1 MTGSRHDTAP
11 EEGNRDSMV
20 SLRTVANIG
29 DLRTRARNRLP
40 RHLFDFIDGAAF
52 REVTRDDNLAE
63 LAKLRFR
70 QRTLRDVSRVTLA
83 TTLLG
88 QNATMPLAIAPT
100 GISGIL
106 AGGGCGEMLAAKASA
121 AAGIPFTLGM
131 MALSSIEDV
140 CAVAPPPFFQMCM
153 MRDREL
159 VAAMVKRADA
169 AGCPALVLT
178 TTWPFYSQHDR
189 LTNNPAWSMPPR
201 IVSRA
206 LLEYA
211 ARPAWSLSTLFGRG
225 VRFRNFD
232 AHRAAPW
239 DIVEIVG
246 QLDAS
251 TTWDDVAWLR
261 DLWPRKLVLKG
272 INEPEDAER
281 AVSVGAD
288 GLVVSNHG
296 GNQLDECSAT
306 ILMLPAV
313 VKAVGTRIEVLMDGG
328 IRSGQD
334 ILKAVAL
341 GARGCLIGRAHL
353 YGLGAAGEAGVVKA
367 LDVIRNQLQI
377 TTGLVGLADVK
388 DASPAILYNP
398 PQVG

>member
-1 MTGSRHDTAP
+1 
-11 EEGNRDSMV
+11 MV
-20 SLRTVANIG
+20 SLVTVANIG
-29 DLRTRARNRLP
+29 DLRTRARKRLP

-88 QNATMPLAIAPT
+88 QDATMPLAIAPT
-100 GISGIL
+100 GMSGIL
-106 AGGGCGEMLAAKASA
+106 AGGARGELLAAKASA

-153 MRDREL
+153 MRDRQL
-159 VAAMVKRADA
+159 VGAMVKRAEA

-178 TTWPFYSQHDR
+178 TTWPYYSQHDR

-201 IVSRA
+201 ILSRA

-211 ARPAWSLSTLFGRG
+211 ARPAWSISTLFGRG

-239 DIVEIVG
+239 DIVERSLVSSTHRQPGTTLPGSVISG
-246 QLDAS
+246 PESWCLRAS
-251 TTWDDVAWLR
+251 TSQKTPNARYPLVPMPWSCPTTAAINWTNAV
-261 DLWPRKLVLKG
+261 PR
-272 INEPEDAER
+272 
-281 AVSVGAD
+281 S
-288 GLVVSNHG
+288 
-296 GNQLDECSAT
+296 
-306 ILMLPAV
+306 
-313 VKAVGTRIEVLMDGG
+313 
-328 IRSGQD
+328 
-334 ILKAVAL
+334 
-341 GARGCLIGRAHL
+341 
-353 YGLGAAGEAGVVKA
+353 
-367 LDVIRNQLQI
+367 
-377 TTGLVGLADVK
+377 
-388 DASPAILYNP
+388 
-398 PQVG
+398 